1 MGAFLLQLSPAFSP
15 RKHQLEELAP
25 LLGLLADF
33 RVAVEFRNRNWAQGD
48 RLAEM
53 LEFLRTHGATLVS
66 VDTPEEE
73 HFTIMPPG
81 LDEITNPQLAYLRL
95 HGRDAHAY
103 TTGKTVATR
112 FDYDYSD
119 EEIEEVATR
128 GRKLAQQAP
137 QVHIVFN
144 NNTHDYA
151 PHAALRLRQALKQIT
166 KTPPRQSELF

>member
-1 MGAFLLQLSPAFSP
+1 
-15 RKHQLEELAP
+15 
-25 LLGLLADF
+25 
-33 RVAVEFRNRNWAQGD
+33 VAVEFRNRNWAQGEH
-48 RLAEM
+48 LAEM
-53 LEFLRTHGATLVS
+53 LEFLRANGATLVS
-66 VDTPEEE
+66 VDTPAEE

-119 EEIEEVATR
+119 DEIKEVAAR
-128 GRKLAQQAP
+128 GCKLAQQAP

-151 PHAALRLRQALKQIT
+151 PHAALRLRQSLKQIA
-166 KTPPRQSELF
+166 KTPPRQAELL